1 MNKMSYADYNA
12 MSTEELRAMN
22 NIIYGILQSRAQDKI
37 EDIKDQIRIGS
48 KVKVNHHRTRYSIF
62 TVTEI
67 KRKKA
72 IVRDQYG
79 KSFNVPIDLIEV
91 VEAK

>member
-12 MSTEELRAMN
+12 MSTEDLRAMN
-22 NIIYGILQSRAQDKI
+22 HTIYSILQGRSQEKI

-48 KVKVNHHRTRYSIF
+48 KVKVNHHRTRYSTF

-72 IVRDQYG
+72 IVRDEYG
-79 KSFNVPIDLIEV
+79 KSFNVPIDLIEL
-91 VEAK
+91 AK